1 MFHRIST
8 RKSSQA
14 RRRGAALV
22 EMALVSPL
30 LIAMLLG
37 IIEFGRALSVGQF
50 AAAAVRDAARYA
62 TNDDVTNADV
72 IGVVRSHVSA
82 STGINPGDVLVTITV
97 TKRDGTTSSSL
108 SGVTTNDLVTVRVEI
123 PFNSV
128 GYISGNA
135 MKDQNIV
142 SQCAMWH
149 R

>member
-1 MFHRIST
+1 MVCRVSNRHRG
-8 RKSSQA
+8 QA

-37 IIEFGRALSVGQF
+37 IIEFGRALAVGQF
-50 AAAAVRDAARYA
+50 AASAVRDATRYA
-62 TNDDVTNADV
+62 SNDDVTNADV
-72 IGVVRSHVSA
+72 TDVVQTHISA
-82 STGINPGDVLVTITV
+82 STGIDPDDVLVIITV
-97 TKRDGTTSSSL
+97 TKPDGSSSSSL
-108 SGVTTNDLVTVRVEI
+108 VGATTNDLVTVRVEI

-128 GYISGNA
+128 GYISGNT
-135 MKDQNIV
+135 MRDQNIV